1 MKTPSLSCSNR
12 PEPGGPVLNRQSSV
26 VNRRSIAIL
35 AAAVLIGP
43 AHVSF
48 AGSLWKQETSRSM
61 FSDKRAHMVGDILT
75 ILVQESNST
84 TKEKNTKTAKKS
96 GIDASINTFLYSPAA
111 SGLMTKGGKLP
122 ALNVTGANNFEG
134 SGQINNSEKIS
145 DRIAVRVADV
155 MPNGQLLLEG
165 RRLTSF
171 SNEKQEVVLRGMVRQ
186 EDISANNT
194 IFSYNIADA
203 TIQFESKGAISDST
217 KKGWFTRVWDK
228 VSPF

>member
-1 MKTPSLSCSNR
+1 
-12 PEPGGPVLNRQSSV
+12 
-26 VNRRSIAIL
+26 
-35 AAAVLIGP
+35 
-43 AHVSF
+43 
-48 AGSLWKQETSRSM
+48 
-61 FSDKRAHMVGDILT
+61 MVGDILT